1 MNRRVRPRPRPRP
14 KQLNILH
21 STTPSKHSRK
31 EIAQV
36 MGWCALVLVMIIVVG
51 AGLHFG
57 ISFVLNRVL
66 YNNPRYALHQIDVEP
81 RERFSPHLIRQ
92 AAGLETGMNL
102 WALNLH
108 QIAHDLEAIPNVASA
123 KVERHFPDR
132 IAITITE
139 RVPVVK
145 IEGLNIDLGTKE
157 TFYLDHDCYVIKPRA
172 DEQPAI
178 LPQVVGLTDAEVEP
192 GTKLDRPILTRALEI
207 LDGIDH
213 SELRTT
219 MDISRIDLSDPL
231 SITMQTRQGQTI
243 WFRLDYIEQ
252 QLQRLQGAVKYA
264 DDHQRTMATI
274 DLRPDVNDPAT
285 FSQNL

>member
-1 MNRRVRPRPRPRP
+1 M
-14 KQLNILH
+14 
-21 STTPSKHSRK
+21 
-31 EIAQV
+31 
-36 MGWCALVLVMIIVVG
+36 C
-51 AGLHFG
+51 
-57 ISFVLNRVL
+57 
-66 YNNPRYALHQIDVEP
+66 
-81 RERFSPHLIRQ
+81 IR
-92 AAGLETGMNL
+92 
-102 WALNLH
+102 
-108 QIAHDLEAIPNVASA
+108 
-123 KVERHFPDR
+123 DR
-132 IAITITE
+132 
-139 RVPVVK
+139 
-145 IEGLNIDLGTKE
+145 E